1 MLAYFLGKCDIKEPS
16 TSTLTRLAELVLT
29 LNSFFFNNEY
39 YRQLG
44 GVAMGSRMG
53 PNYACLFVGYV
64 VHHKKETSTTLGQPH
79 ARGRNSKPLLTSF
92 LTSTSSIT
100 ETELPFLDINLCISE
115 DRIQTSVFYK
125 ETYTHK
131 YLHFSCF
138 HPDHCMRAICT
149 APEMIPTPK

>member
-1 MLAYFLGKCDIKEPS
+1 
-16 TSTLTRLAELVLT
+16 
-29 LNSFFFNNEY
+29 
-39 YRQLG
+39 
-44 GVAMGSRMG
+44 MGSRMG

-125 ETYTHK
+125 ETNTHK

-149 APEMIPTPK
+149 APEMIPTPKWSPTLKWSPNRPRNDPNPEMIPTFLLVDPEMIPKELGNGD